1 MTDEQQLTAAG
12 NEMSASFL
20 AAKKRSDETLAKLE
34 AKPSSFTML
43 TGDRPTGRLHLG
55 HYFGSIRERVA
66 MQERGVNTNIIIAD
80 YQVITDRDTTE
91 HIQDNVLNLV
101 LDYMAAGIDP
111 NKTMMFTHS
120 AVPAENQLLLP
131 FLSLVTEAELHR
143 NPTVKSEMEASGHAL
158 TGLLLTYPVH
168 QACDILFCKANVVPI
183 GKDNLPH
190 VEITHASMAFDAELS
205 CLYSSTRKNGYT
217 MFPAGPSKEYL
228 NKGVFRLRDDAP
240 CALYALE
247 VSDEAYFRA
256 LHRAEE
262 FMRHS
267 EEYSFN
273 TLGLILCG
281 LHIRWQRRHHYFCSQ
296 FVSEVLE
303 QSGALALPKD
313 STLMHPNDY
322 ALLPQLKCL
331 YKGRLADLPQRKAME
346 LGETPSM
353 VSIYTGLLVELLQRR
368 AQRFFE

>member
-1 MTDEQQLTAAG
+1 M
-12 NEMSASFL
+12 
-20 AAKKRSDETLAKLE
+20 
-34 AKPSSFTML
+34 
-43 TGDRPTGRLHLG
+43 
-55 HYFGSIRERVA
+55 
-66 MQERGVNTNIIIAD
+66 
-80 YQVITDRDTTE
+80 
-91 HIQDNVLNLV
+91 
-101 LDYMAAGIDP
+101 
-111 NKTMMFTHS
+111 KTIYI
-120 AVPAENQLLLP
+120 
-131 FLSLVTEAELHR
+131 
-143 NPTVKSEMEASGHAL
+143 
-158 TGLLLTYPVH
+158 LLTRSGTLLSKLVY
-168 QACDILFCKANVVPI
+168 AAT
-183 GKDNLPH
+183 GASY
-190 VEITHASMAFDAELS
+190 THASMAFDAELS

-228 NKGVFRLRDDAP
+228 NKGVFRLRDNAP

-247 VSDEAYFRA
+247 VSDEAYSHA
-256 LHRAEE
+256 LCRTEE

-281 LHIRWQRRHHYFCSQ
+281 LHIRWQRRRHYFCSQ

-313 STLMHPNDY
+313 STLMH
-322 ALLPQLKCL
+322 QLKCL
-331 YKGRLADLPQRKAME
+331 YKGRLADLPQRKAMD